1 MINCQTCGTP
11 NLDASQYC
19 DECGARLMNK
29 EEEEINE
36 LPSFETHFADVPVFR
51 TSNVTSVGIPNIQQ
65 VVRDAELSSAE
76 AERRKTK
83 SVHAT
88 LLIERSDA
96 VGTEFQITSDEC
108 LIGRWDADN
117 GIFPDVDLDRHDPEA
132 KISRRHA
139 RILYSKGQYSLEDLG
154 STNGTYVNRGRRLIP
169 GSGQILKDGDE
180 IIVGKTFLRFYISQ

>member
-19 DECGARLMNK
+19 DECGARLMKK
-29 EEEEINE
+29 EDEINE
-36 LPSFETHFADVPVFR
+36 LPSFETRISDVPIFK
-51 TSNVTSVGIPNIQQ
+51 TSNVTSIGIPNIAQ
-65 VVRDAELSSAE
+65 VIKDAERDLSE
-76 AERRKTK
+76 IERRKTK

-88 LLIERSDA
+88 LMIERSDS
-96 VGTEFQITSDEC
+96 VGTEFQITSDES

-139 RILYSKGQYSLEDLG
+139 RILYKGGQYSIEDLG

-169 GSGQILKDGDE
+169 GNAQALKDGDE

>member
-65 VVRDAELSSAE
+65 VIRDAELSSAE

-83 SVHAT
+83 A
-88 LLIERSDA
+88 
-96 VGTEFQITSDEC
+96 
-108 LIGRWDADN
+108 
-117 GIFPDVDLDRHDPEA
+117 
-132 KISRRHA
+132 
-139 RILYSKGQYSLEDLG
+139 
-154 STNGTYVNRGRRLIP
+154 
-169 GSGQILKDGDE
+169 
-180 IIVGKTFLRFYISQ
+180 

>member
-65 VVRDAELSSAE
+65 VIRDAELSSAE

>member
-1 MINCQTCGTP
+1 
-11 NLDASQYC
+11 
-19 DECGARLMNK
+19 MNK